1 MVAEPRA
8 VSLDITDDTL
18 TVELN
23 DGRTLLVPLG
33 WFPTLQCAT
42 EAQRKNWRLIG
53 SGLGIHWPD
62 LDEDL
67 SVKGLLMPQQSRGS
81 TPLAS

>member
-8 VSLDITDDTL
+8 IGLNISDDTL
-18 TVELN
+18 TVDLN

-67 SVKGLLMPQQSRGS
+67 SVKGLLLPQQSTDATS
-81 TPLAS
+81 LAS